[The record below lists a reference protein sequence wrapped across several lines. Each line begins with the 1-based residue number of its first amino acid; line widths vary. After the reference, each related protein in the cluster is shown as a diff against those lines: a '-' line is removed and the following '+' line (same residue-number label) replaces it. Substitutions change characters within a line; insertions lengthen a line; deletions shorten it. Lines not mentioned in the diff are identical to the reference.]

1 MRKGR
6 FEMTTSVTSKLKK
19 PYIMLLTI
27 ILLIIIALIST
38 FAYRKTIQ
46 RKYIDNVELIL
57 NIVETDANFS
67 YERFQLI
74 CKVWNNTILEKHDS
88 ETNQYT
94 LNDGNFFNPKAA
106 LYNLFNDEN
115 FVKKVNAAKSR
126 MILVQDCMDELIELW
141 DEHKDIYPEEYE
153 DFYNSLTNLC
163 NAFSQIMTPTVDNPT
178 THILSPSQS
187 DWMTYFLVFYD
198 IIDQYVN
205 CYNETAEYWDSISQ
219 KYKS

>member
-1 MRKGR
+1 
-6 FEMTTSVTSKLKK
+6 MTTSVISKLKK

-94 LNDGNFFNPKAA
+94 LNDGNFLNPKAA

-126 MILVQDCMDELIELW
+126 MILVQDCMDELIELSVQSHLSDSQDW
-141 DEHKDIYPEEYE
+141 RNFSAFVYHPHPKRWWEISE
-153 DFYNSLTNLC
+153 TTGC
-163 NAFSQIMTPTVDNPT
+163 NQPM
-178 THILSPSQS
+178 QG
-187 DWMTYFLVFYD
+187 
-198 IIDQYVN
+198 
-205 CYNETAEYWDSISQ
+205 
-219 KYKS
+219 

>member
-1 MRKGR
+1 
-6 FEMTTSVTSKLKK
+6 
-19 PYIMLLTI
+19 
-27 ILLIIIALIST
+27 
-38 FAYRKTIQ
+38 
-46 RKYIDNVELIL
+46 
-57 NIVETDANFS
+57 
-67 YERFQLI
+67 
-74 CKVWNNTILEKHDS
+74 
-88 ETNQYT
+88 
-94 LNDGNFFNPKAA
+94 
-106 LYNLFNDEN
+106 
-115 FVKKVNAAKSR
+115 
-126 MILVQDCMDELIELW
+126 MDELIELW